1 VLKKKRYGVHKK
13 KKEKKRAVGQ
23 SKLMGSF
30 AFISN
35 NICFFSGHSR
45 HKATYR
51 CFLEEE
57 SRDKARTGYLKNKK
71 LESKDLYGV
80 GREL

>member
-1 VLKKKRYGVHKK
+1 LLLHAKKRGEHKK
-13 KKEKKRAVGQ
+13 KKENKRAVGQ

-35 NICFFSGHSR
+35 IMCFFSGHSR
-45 HKATYR
+45 DKATYH

-57 SRDKARTGYLKNKK
+57 SRDKARTDRIFKK
-71 LESKDLYGV
+71 RESRK
-80 GREL
+80 